1 MSFNELKNAP
11 SFYYLSSFCMM
22 SFVAIVD
29 HFGPKV
35 PVHAV
40 FTLTKS
46 IDPIS
51 QVKLRVREVTSIIFA
66 V

>member
-29 HFGPKV
+29 HFGLKI